1 MRDSAFE
8 IRGVGHERA
17 LPAVPLFDVTAPAAE
32 NLMGLAPD
40 RLNELIAHGRRCYG
54 ELVLSLG
61 DRAAWRWLE
70 RTRNPYRHEI
80 DGVRRRLGR
89 PGAVMLNMSYEW
101 SCSAGIGADPAGV
114 GSRLL
119 RTLDWPLPGLGRAV
133 VVARQQGNAGG
144 YYNVTWPGYV
154 GVLTAMAPDRFSAGI
169 NQPPLR
175 RFTRS
180 VPLDWALGR
189 LSMYRKGGLP
199 PSHLLRRVFDECRD
213 YQDAKRTLVNTP
225 ICLPAFFS
233 LSGRL
238 PDQGC
243 VIERTETAAVVH
255 EAPFC
260 ITNHWV
266 GVTRRGH
273 DRGNDS
279 IGRRLSMQRV
289 LPSADDTFCW
299 LTAPTLNRHTRLVV
313 AANAARGFLSVQGWE
328 KDGPATSVFTLPE
341 SHAGENSAADA
352 AA

>member
-1 MRDSAFE
+1 MAPIQPASATACCGRW
-8 IRGVGHERA
+8 IGRC
-17 LPAVPLFDVTAPAAE
+17 PAWAAPL
-32 NLMGLAPD
+32 
-40 RLNELIAHGRRCYG
+40 
-54 ELVLSLG
+54 
-61 DRAAWRWLE
+61 
-70 RTRNPYRHEI
+70 
-80 DGVRRRLGR
+80 
-89 PGAVMLNMSYEW
+89 
-101 SCSAGIGADPAGV
+101 
-114 GSRLL
+114 
-119 RTLDWPLPGLGRAV
+119 

-180 VPLDWALGR
+180 VPFDWALGR

-213 YQDAKRTLVNTP
+213 YQEAKRMLVNTP

-233 LSGRL
+233 LSGGL

-266 GVTRRGH
+266 GVARRGH

-279 IGRRLSMQRV
+279 IGRRLSMQRI
-289 LPSADDTFCW
+289 LPSAGDTFCW
-299 LTAPTLNRHTRLVV
+299 LAAPTLNRHTRLVV
-313 AANAARGFLSVQGWE
+313 TANATRGFLSGAGLGEGWAGDLGVHAAGTARRRE
-328 KDGPATSVFTLPE
+328 FRRRRRRVAGAGTLILWAE
-341 SHAGENSAADA
+341 RAVDFRH
-352 AA
+352 